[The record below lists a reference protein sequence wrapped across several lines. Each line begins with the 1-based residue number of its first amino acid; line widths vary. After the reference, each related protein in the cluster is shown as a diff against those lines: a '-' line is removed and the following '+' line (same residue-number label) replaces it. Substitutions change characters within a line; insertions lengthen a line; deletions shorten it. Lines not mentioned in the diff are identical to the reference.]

1 MKIIFHGHACIEIH
15 LNDGSRLLFD
25 PFLTGNPIADIEA
38 AEIATDYILLTHG
51 HSDHVGD
58 TVEIAQRNQAQII
71 SNVEIVSY
79 TESFGIEGHGM
90 NLGGQYQFPFGMI
103 KFVPALHSS
112 SLEIDGVPRYMG
124 TAAGIILQAEGHTIY
139 HAGDTALFSD
149 LRLIGEQYDLDVVFL
164 PIGDNFTMGPKDA
177 AQAAAWLQAKCVIPI
192 HYNTFP
198 IIEQDP
204 YAFTNQIEN
213 GWVLL
218 PGESIELED

>member
-1 MKIIFHGHACIEIH
+1 MKIIFHGHACVEIH
-15 LNDGSRLLFD
+15 LNDGTRLLVD
-25 PFLTGNPIADIEA
+25 PFLTGNPSADISA
-38 AEIATDYILLTHG
+38 SEIESDYILVTHG
-51 HSDHVGD
+51 HSDHIGD
-58 TVEIAQRNQAQII
+58 TVAIAKRTHAQVI

-79 TESFGIEGHGM
+79 AESFGVAGHGM
-90 NLGGQYQFPFGMI
+90 NLGGEYQFPFGSV

-124 TAAGIILQAEGHTIY
+124 TAAGIILQVEGHTIY

-149 LRLIGEQYDLDVVFL
+149 LRLIGDQYDLDVVFL

-213 GWVLL
+213 GRVLL
-218 PGESIELED
+218 PGESIELEG